1 MRKAQY
7 ALPLT
12 LTFHGKLPIKIY
24 IYPYIKEKFVK
35 FLRFIDDLC
44 MAWTSTEEE
53 LMKFINEPNQKHKRF
68 QVFKNKNRIFRCSS
82 VQRHQS

>member
-1 MRKAQY
+1 
-7 ALPLT
+7 
-12 LTFHGKLPIKIY
+12 
-24 IYPYIKEKFVK
+24 
-35 FLRFIDDLC
+35 